1 MNNKNEINH
10 SAIISLNANIACPV
24 SIGRGAEVHGK
35 SSLGKY
41 SLLNCHSVLYADTK
55 VGRYCSIAR
64 SCEIGADAHPLD
76 FLSTSS
82 FQYSSAL
89 MKGHE
94 DTTFTRKVRFEYER
108 NTTIGN
114 DVWIGAKSVIK
125 SGVSIGDGAIVA
137 ALSFVNKNVPPYA
150 IVGGVPAKVIRYR
163 FPKEIIA
170 ELLELRWWELSPKQM
185 KNIDFDDVESAIKQV
200 KLLKTKNEVFK

>member
-1 MNNKNEINH
+1 MNKNSDINH
-10 SAIISLNANIACPV
+10 SAIISSNATIACPV

-41 SLLNCHSVLYADTK
+41 SLLNCYSILYGDTK

-64 SCEIGADAHPLD
+64 SCEIGADAHPLS

-82 FQYSSAL
+82 LQYSTAL

-94 DTTFTRKVRFEYER
+94 DTTFTRKIKFEYER

-125 SGVSIGDGAIVA
+125 SGVSIGDGAIIA
-137 ALSFVNKNVPPYA
+137 ALSFVNKDVPPYA
-150 IVGGVPAKVIRYR
+150 IVGGIPAKIIRFR
-163 FPKEIIA
+163 FSEKIISKLIELEWWSFSPKEMA
-170 ELLELRWWELSPKQM
+170 S
-185 KNIDFDDVESAIKQV
+185 IDFDDIETAIEQIKI
-200 KLLKTKNEVFK
+200 LKANN

>member
-10 SAIISLNANIACPV
+10 SAIISLNASIACPV
-24 SIGRGAEVHGK
+24 SIGRWAEVHGK

-41 SLLNCHSVLYADTK
+41 TLLNCHSVLYADTQ

-64 SCEIGADAHPLD
+64 SCEIGVDAHPLD

-89 MKGHE
+89 MKEHE

-108 NTTIGN
+108 NITIGN
-114 DVWIGAKSVIK
+114 DVWIGAKSVVK
-125 SGVSIGDGAIVA
+125 SGVCIGDGAIVA
-137 ALSFVNKNVPPYA
+137 ALSLVNKDVPPYV
-150 IVGGVPAKVIRYR
+150 IVGGVPARVIRYR
-163 FPKEIIA
+163 LPKEVVA
-170 ELLELRWWELSPKQM
+170 ELLELRWWELNPKQM
-185 KNIDFDDVESAIKQV
+185 SI
-200 KLLKTKNEVFK
+200 LMT